1 VSLRS
6 FLFSFLSKIFK
17 NKSVKFLTKFF
28 FNLERNLDFLD
39 KENGLEKQ
47 KSRLYFSKT

>member
-1 VSLRS
+1 MALRS

-17 NKSVKFLTKFF
+17 NKSVKFLTKNF

-39 KENGLEKQ
+39 KENGLENQ
-47 KSRLYFSKT
+47 KSRFYSSKT